1 MKTAAIF
8 CILLSLSACTSV
20 TSTSMTN
27 LSSAY
32 RSVIEQYSNENIL
45 LNVVRSS
52 RNMPMSF
59 LDIPS
64 VVGTGSVVA
73 DASIGTNVI
82 SRDPSTFGGFFS
94 PSEGSY
100 TSAKAGMAVNNGFT
114 FTQASLDNAEF
125 MKSFLRRIPVGVVGF
140 RGTQQLLPRAVS
152 YTLLIE
158 SIELQSEGNVVSRF
172 ENDPNDP
179 NYKSFQDLL
188 YVLIESGLTVETT
201 PKKFPIG
208 PPLLPEQK

>member
-1 MKTAAIF
+1 MIR
-8 CILLSLSACTSV
+8 LLIALSISLGLSACTSV

-73 DASIGTNVI
+73 DASIGTNVV
-82 SRDPSTFGGFFS
+82 SRDPTSVGGFFAAGL
-94 PSEGSY
+94 GSY
-100 TSAKAGMAVNNGFT
+100 SSASAGMAVNNGFT
-114 FTQASLDNAEF
+114 FTQA
-125 MKSFLRRIPVGVVGF
+125 
-140 RGTQQLLPRAVS
+140 
-152 YTLLIE
+152 
-158 SIELQSEGNVVSRF
+158 
-172 ENDPNDP
+172 
-179 NYKSFQDLL
+179 
-188 YVLIESGLTVETT
+188 
-201 PKKFPIG
+201 
-208 PPLLPEQK
+208 